1 MLTHHVR
8 VLQFAEMKQ
17 LVEQR
22 EHEWVRELKE
32 AEGERLSGLAEHME
46 MLSLVI
52 LRTFGQLG
60 NS

>member
-1 MLTHHVR
+1 MCVR
-8 VLQFAEMKQ
+8 QFAEIKQ

>member
-1 MLTHHVR
+1 MLTRHVR
-8 VLQFAEMKQ
+8 VRQFAEIKQ

-46 MLSLVI
+46 MLTLVI
-52 LRTFGQLG
+52 LCKFGQLG
-60 NS
+60 SS